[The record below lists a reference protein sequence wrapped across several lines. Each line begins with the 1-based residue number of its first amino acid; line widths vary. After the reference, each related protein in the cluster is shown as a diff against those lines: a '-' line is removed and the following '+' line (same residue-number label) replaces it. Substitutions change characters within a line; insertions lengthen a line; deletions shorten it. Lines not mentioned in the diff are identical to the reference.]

1 MVAIAQDDLDMGK
14 AMNTNKDN
22 RFVHNVDSKVTRKLR
37 AQQHP
42 GRSVWMGLGTMG
54 IVGWS
59 VAVPTLLCLFLGV
72 WLDKHHPANFSW
84 TLNLLI
90 IGLVLGCLSAW
101 HWVSKEVRAIHKDA
115 TEDMSADSISTVS
128 EQVGQTVDQ
137 KVGHQA
143 EDKKN
148 D

>member
-1 MVAIAQDDLDMGK
+1 MMVK
-14 AMNTNKDN
+14 AMKTDKDN

-37 AQQHP
+37 AQEHP

-59 VAVPTLLCLFLGV
+59 VAVPTLLGLLLGV
-72 WLDKHHPANFSW
+72 WLDKAFPTGFSW

-101 HWVSKEVRAIHKDA
+101 HWVSKEARAIHKEA
-115 TEDMSADSISTVS
+115 
-128 EQVGQTVDQ
+128 
-137 KVGHQA
+137 
-143 EDKKN
+143 N
-148 D
+148 DD